1 MNLLFFMIEM
11 PCPMEEIHNNLNSE
25 VGGEFMSGGSLDW
38 VMVEEGPGIAS
49 YR

>member
-11 PCPMEEIHNNLNSE
+11 PRATEEIHNNLSSE
-25 VGGEFMSGGSLDW
+25 VCGEFMSSGSLDW
-38 VMVEEGPGIAS
+38 VMVEEGTGIAS